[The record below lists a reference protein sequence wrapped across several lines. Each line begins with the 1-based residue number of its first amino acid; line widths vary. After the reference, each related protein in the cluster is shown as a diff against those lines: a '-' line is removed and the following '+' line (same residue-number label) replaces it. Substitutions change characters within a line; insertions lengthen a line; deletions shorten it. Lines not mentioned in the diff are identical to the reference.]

1 MAPGLLQPRPGRP
14 ALTPHGGPQPSR
26 FVLPVGVSGPSRPGS
41 RLGAAAQHPAHG
53 RPCPGPASSPAGRSS
68 TCPAP
73 PPGPGRPGSGGPGTG
88 GILPWRRE
96 CPSDTRASPAPVGA
110 SGLWLGAGSLV
121 TPSPSGWS
129 VTGSAGTI
137 SARGRAVAEQVT
149 PGACSRVQPGEQL
162 QTPTGVLDRGWGR
175 GGASRDLP
183 AFALTAGLMPALPD
197 PPCPRPSSPCPHASP
212 RLPVCTQLPAGTW
225 AAAGRRPGRAPG
237 SACSVPPAG
246 GPFCCHGSQGVAC
259 QAFLPSG
266 VPTPGAAPA
275 RGLGRAA
282 PTPGRCGIRASLPAG
297 SSATV
302 LGPQPCRCDWTLEP
316 CRRAGLA
323 TAARDGEQA
332 GPRCCEGQTTLKSVA
347 QGLRAAQWLTSNR
360 CVTRTGP

>member
-1 MAPGLLQPRPGRP
+1 MAPGLLQPRPGRL
-14 ALTPHGGPQPSR
+14 ALMP
-26 FVLPVGVSGPSRPGS
+26 
-41 RLGAAAQHPAHG
+41 HG
-53 RPCPGPASSPAGRSS
+53 RPPAVSVRASCRCVGAVPSGVSSWSSRPAPRPRAAVPRARLVPSRRSS

-88 GILPWRRE
+88 GVLPWRHE

-129 VTGSAGTI
+129 VTGSVGTI

-162 QTPTGVLDRGWGR
+162 QTPTGVLDGGRGR

-225 AAAGRRPGRAPG
+225 PRPRICVLCAACR
-237 SACSVPPAG
+237 
-246 GPFCCHGSQGVAC
+246 GPFLLSR
-259 QAFLPSG
+259 LPRRSLSS
-266 VPTPGAAPA
+266 VFAQ
-275 RGLGRAA
+275 
-282 PTPGRCGIRASLPAG
+282 RCPHAG
-297 SSATV
+297 SSACT
-302 LGPQPCRCDWTLEP
+302 GPGP
-316 CRRAGLA
+316 G
-323 TAARDGEQA
+323 
-332 GPRCCEGQTTLKSVA
+332 GPRHPASAGSEPACLPAPRPPCLAHSLVAVTGHLNPAEGLGWQL
-347 QGLRAAQWLTSNR
+347 QPE
-360 CVTRTGP
+360 TGSRLVPGAVRGRPR

>member
-14 ALTPHGGPQPSR
+14 ALTPHGRPPAVLVRASCRCVGAVPSGVSSWSSRPAPRPRAAVPRARLVPSR
-26 FVLPVGVSGPSRPGS
+26 
-41 RLGAAAQHPAHG
+41 
-53 RPCPGPASSPAGRSS
+53 RSS

-88 GILPWRRE
+88 GVLPWRRE

-129 VTGSAGTI
+129 VTGSVGTI

-162 QTPTGVLDRGWGR
+162 QTPTGVLDGGRGR

-237 SACSVPPAG
+237 SACSAPPAG

-259 QAFLPSG
+259 QASLPSG

-275 RGLGRAA
+275 RGLGRAGPDTRQVQDQSQLA
-282 PTPGRCGIRASLPAG
+282 CRLLGHRAWPTALSL
-297 SSATV
+297 
-302 LGPQPCRCDWTLEP
+302 
-316 CRRAGLA
+316 
-323 TAARDGEQA
+323 
-332 GPRCCEGQTTLKSVA
+332 
-347 QGLRAAQWLTSNR
+347 
-360 CVTRTGP
+360 